1 MSLLG
6 LADADVN
13 SSILVVSTSVAA
25 ETPDLSANAAP
36 DGTVTLMFSDIINS
50 TALNE
55 RLGDTTWMAI
65 LREHSAIVER
75 EVAAHHG
82 HVVKSMGDG
91 FMVAFPS
98 ARDGLRCAIAL
109 QRAFTA
115 RNDSAEQ
122 AIEARIGLHTGEAV
136 RDHGDFFGKHVNLA
150 ARIGASATGGEI
162 VVSSLLAQLVE
173 PSGEFALA
181 AREARA
187 FKGLEGEH
195 VTYGVSWA

>member
-1 MSLLG
+1 M
-6 LADADVN
+6 
-13 SSILVVSTSVAA
+13 
-25 ETPDLSANAAP
+25 
-36 DGTVTLMFSDIINS
+36 
-50 TALNE
+50 AL
-55 RLGDTTWMAI
+55 

-115 RNDSAEQ
+115 RNEGTQ
-122 AIEARIGLHTGEAV
+122 QPIYVRIGLHTGEAV
-136 RDHGDFFGKHVNLA
+136 HDRGDFFGKHVNLA

-173 PSGEFALA
+173 PSGEFLL
-181 AREARA
+181 EARA
-187 FKGLEGEH
+187 ARSFKGLEGDLRGGLELNPLE
-195 VTYGVSWA
+195 AMA

>member
-1 MSLLG
+1 
-6 LADADVN
+6 
-13 SSILVVSTSVAA
+13 
-25 ETPDLSANAAP
+25 
-36 DGTVTLMFSDIINS
+36 MFSDIVDS
-50 TALNE
+50 TPLNE
-55 RLGDTTWMAI
+55 RLGDTAWMAL

-75 EVAAHHG
+75 EVTAHHG

-109 QRAFTA
+109 QQAFAA
-115 RNDSAEQ
+115 RNEDAEQ
-122 AIEARIGLHTGEAV
+122 SIDVRIGLHTGEAV
-136 RDHGDFFGKHVNLA
+136 SDHGDFFGKHVNLA
-150 ARIGASATGGEI
+150 ARIGASALGGEI

-173 PSGEFALA
+173 PSGEFVLG

-195 VTYGVSWA
+195 VTYVVAWA